1 MKRKHK
7 YFEKDK
13 KQITVH
19 LHKYKN
25 KTSLHSKAENNSYY
39 DDFLN
44 ELQKEIEHDKE
55 VIKKTNK
62 NLFKKNMTLKINSPK
77 NKNNAQKNKFKFE
90 ERNEKNE
97 MNQSEMNNY
106 NNNNNN
112 DYNNNYNNNENNNNY
127 NNYNDNN
134 NINDNNNNDNDNNND
149 NVLTIN
155 NTRKNLHKSNLQIRP
170 HRLYSDNAML
180 KKTHFLLSEKIKSK
194 YFKEPA
200 LKENNSNNSNK
211 NYNLNDNSI
220 KDNTSKNNNNSK
232 NDIIYKIEN
241 KKKCFLCI
249 PCF

>member
-13 KQITVH
+13 KQITIH
-19 LHKYKN
+19 LNKYKN
-25 KTSLHSKAENNSYY
+25 KTSLHSKEENNSYY

-77 NKNNAQKNKFKFE
+77 NKNNGQKYKFKFE
-90 ERNEKNE
+90 ERIEKNE

-112 DYNNNYNNNENNNNY
+112 NYNNNENNNN
-127 NNYNDNN
+127 NFNDNN
-134 NINDNNNNDNDNNND
+134 NINDNNNNNDNNND

-200 LKENNSNNSNK
+200 LKENNSNNSN
-211 NYNLNDNSI
+211 LNDNFI

>member
-13 KQITVH
+13 KQITIH
-19 LHKYKN
+19 LNKYKN
-25 KTSLHSKAENNSYY
+25 KTSLHSKEENNSYY

-77 NKNNAQKNKFKFE
+77 NKNNGQKYKFKFE
-90 ERNEKNE
+90 ERIEKNE

-112 DYNNNYNNNENNNNY
+112 NYNNNENNNN
-127 NNYNDNN
+127 NFNDNN
-134 NINDNNNNDNDNNND
+134 NINDNNNNNDNNND

-200 LKENNSNNSNK
+200 LKENNSNN
-211 NYNLNDNSI
+211 LNDNFI

>member
-13 KQITVH
+13 KQITIH
-19 LHKYKN
+19 LNKYKN
-25 KTSLHSKAENNSYY
+25 KTSLHSKEENNSYY

-77 NKNNAQKNKFKFE
+77 NKNNGQKYKFKFE
-90 ERNEKNE
+90 ERIEKNE

-106 NNNNNN
+106 NNN
-112 DYNNNYNNNENNNNY
+112 ENNNN
-127 NNYNDNN
+127 NFNDNN
-134 NINDNNNNDNDNNND
+134 NINDNNNNNDNNND

-211 NYNLNDNSI
+211 NYNLNDNFI

>member
-13 KQITVH
+13 KQITIH
-19 LHKYKN
+19 LNKYKN
-25 KTSLHSKAENNSYY
+25 KTSLHSKEENNSYY

-55 VIKKTNK
+55 VTKKTNK
-62 NLFKKNMTLKINSPK
+62 NLFQKNMTLKINSPK